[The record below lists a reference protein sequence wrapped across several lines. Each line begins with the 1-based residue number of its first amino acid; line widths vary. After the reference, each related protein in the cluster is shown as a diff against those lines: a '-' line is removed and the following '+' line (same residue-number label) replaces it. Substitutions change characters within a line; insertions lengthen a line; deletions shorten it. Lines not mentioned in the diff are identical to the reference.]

1 MNPASPILR
10 ALADLYSESKA
21 GRTGLGERDFLV
33 DLRKL
38 LAAAR
43 CEDGDDREL
52 AMRQLREQNGKLLFL
67 EGPRRDRDIIHQ
79 VRLPVA
85 NEAALFAFLN
95 TPSPTERRGQLA
107 AQFATALDAEV
118 PERWRE
124 GWRNYFRNLQ
134 TAALQGGA
142 MAPFSRE
149 DHQANAELLA
159 LLPKLLAWPELGG
172 ESLLRFASCVLTG
185 NSKRLGELAPE
196 SAGQRRGK
204 IGAVLEPITNGAIR
218 RLEDL
223 GILETPRFA
232 LLQGPLRLQL
242 PSGSLDLGLLQG
254 PFRLSETDIAN
265 AARVECLSPRCLTIE
280 NETTFHELAKLNS
293 GELLLCTSYP
303 GSATLA
309 LLQKLPAT
317 MEFWHF
323 GDSDP
328 EGFDILR
335 DLRSRSGR
343 PFQSLLM
350 DYRPADSTPTLDAGD
365 RRLIERLLEL
375 PIMNAEHLPLQ
386 QMLQAGS
393 KGRFEQESLGR
404 PKLRTWPFYL
414 PPRFLDV
421 SNE

>member
-1 MNPASPILR
+1 MHIAFPILR

-33 DLRKL
+33 DLKKL

-52 AMRQLREQNGKLLFL
+52 AMRQLREQDGKLLVL

-85 NEAALFAFLN
+85 NEAALFALLN
-95 TPSPTERRGQLA
+95 APSPAERRRQLA
-107 AQFATALDAEV
+107 AQFAAALDAGV
-118 PERWRE
+118 PEYWRD
-124 GWRNYFRNLQ
+124 GWRNYFRNLE
-134 TAALQGGA
+134 TAALRGGA
-142 MAPFSRE
+142 IAPFSRE

-159 LLPKLLAWPELGG
+159 LLPKLLLWRESGG

-196 SAGQRRGK
+196 NSGQRRGK
-204 IGAVLEPITNGAIR
+204 VGAVLEQITNGAISH
-218 RLEDL
+218 LEDL
-223 GILETPRFA
+223 GILESPRFA
-232 LLQGPLRLQL
+232 LLQGPLRFQL
-242 PSGSLDLGLLQG
+242 GSGCLDLGLLQG

-265 AARVECLSPRCLTIE
+265 AVRVECLSQRCLTIE
-280 NETTFHELAKLNS
+280 NETTFHELAKLNA
-293 GELLLCTSYP
+293 GELLICTSYP

-309 LLQKLPAT
+309 LLQKLPAA
-317 MEFWHF
+317 MAYWHF

-350 DYRPADSTPTLDAGD
+350 DYRPADSAPTLEVDD
-365 RRLIERLLEL
+365 RRLIKRLLEL
-375 PIMNAEHLPLQ
+375 PIMEAEYFPLR

-404 PKLRTWPFYL
+404 PKLRTWPFY
-414 PPRFLDV
+414 PPAETP
-421 SNE
+421 SA